1 MGKIPNRFFLSLDS
15 TQFCR
20 VWDYVVLDEGHIIKN
35 PTTKVTR
42 AMHSLR
48 TRHRLMLTGT
58 PIQNNL
64 MEFWSLVDW
73 ATESQL
79 FGSQQDFTRDY
90 ATPIL
95 IGQEP
100 RASEAQRKISKR
112 VADELLAKS
121 RNILLQRKKCDNE
134 EVLQLPAKREVTVWI
149 TLSQQQRRLYE
160 DFIRSKAFNEALNRK
175 NFPVEVIN
183 RLKTLS
189 RHPFLIEASEKN
201 YQRKQSKE
209 VLNRRTFSFDVD
221 DIVASMKEMSIAED
235 SSDLRA
241 FTTEDELTDDRPG
254 HTVFEM
260 AGRLPSSE
268 ELLDGSMKLQILVKV
283 VEQLVDNGHR

>member
-1 MGKIPNRFFLSLDS
+1 M
-15 TQFCR
+15 
-20 VWDYVVLDEGHIIKN
+20 WDYVILDEGHIIKN
-35 PTTKVTR
+35 PATRVTR

-64 MEFWSLVDW
+64 MEFWTLVDW
-73 ATESQL
+73 ATQSQL
-79 FGSQQDFTRDY
+79 FGTQQDFTRDY

-112 VADELLAKS
+112 VAEELLSKS
-121 RNILLQRKKCDNE
+121 RHVLLQRKKCDNE
-134 EVLQLPAKREVTVWI
+134 EVLHLPAKSEVTVWI
-149 TLSQQQRRLYE
+149 TLSQRQRMLYE

-189 RHPFLIEASEKN
+189 RHPFLLEASERN
-201 YQRKQSKE
+201 YRRKQSKD
-209 VLNRRTFSFDVD
+209 LNRYGSSSDVD
-221 DIVASMKEMSIAED
+221 EIVASLQGMSITND
-235 SSDLRA
+235 DLDLRA
-241 FTTEDELTDDRPG
+241 FTSEDDPSEDRFG
-254 HTVFEM
+254 DTVFAV
-260 AGRLPSSE
+260 AGRCPSVD
-268 ELLDGSMKLQILVKV
+268 ELLDGSMKLQTLVKLV
-283 VEQLVDNGHR
+283 GQLVECEHRYPMLLTPYDQ